1 MDFYVKTLRK
11 EDNVMYCSQCGK
23 QLLEVSNFCNF
34 CGTKVQLLKEE
45 HCEKDSLTLKP
56 IPITI
61 QEKGPFEDTLLTT
74 ELLTLSDVIQVRP
87 WVRFWARMIDLFVV
101 SIFVA
106 LLVGVFIPH
115 GLGWELFSILIRIIS
130 AILLE
135 AYLLSTWGMTFG
147 KSLLQVCV
155 RDTQGRKLN
164 FSQAIK
170 RCVSAYAWGLGF
182 GLPIVSLIF
191 AYRSYDHIQ
200 ETGVTKW
207 DLEGGSIVRYNK
219 IGIPRIAVVVSLF
232 LGLIWLELF
241 LLLR

>member
-1 MDFYVKTLRK
+1 
-11 EDNVMYCSQCGK
+11 
-23 QLLEVSNFCNF
+23 
-34 CGTKVQLLKEE
+34 
-45 HCEKDSLTLKP
+45 
-56 IPITI
+56 
-61 QEKGPFEDTLLTT
+61 
-74 ELLTLSDVIQVRP
+74 
-87 WVRFWARMIDLFVV
+87 
-101 SIFVA
+101 
-106 LLVGVFIPH
+106 
-115 GLGWELFSILIRIIS
+115 
-130 AILLE
+130 
-135 AYLLSTWGMTFG
+135 MTFG